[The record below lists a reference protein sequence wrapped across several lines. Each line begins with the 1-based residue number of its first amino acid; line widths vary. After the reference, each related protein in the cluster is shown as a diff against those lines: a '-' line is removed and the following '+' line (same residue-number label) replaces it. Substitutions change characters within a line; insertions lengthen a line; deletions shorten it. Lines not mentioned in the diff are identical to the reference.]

1 MIGSRSR
8 LRALRPGLLAVL
20 LPLAASCAGEKEATV
35 DPAVAEAIT
44 QLQVSEAGSALAA
57 ALVEARQTDRLV
69 FLHTGADW

>member
-1 MIGSRSR
+1 M
-8 LRALRPGLLAVL
+8 
-20 LPLAASCAGEKEATV
+20 ASCAGEKEATE

-44 QLQVSEAGSALAA
+44 QLQVTEAGAALAA